1 MYTSAE
7 GESTSQPV
15 LFCCEIWLELV
26 GLSGKTGKQKVPSNF
41 IITFGIFL
49 YTFAD
54 IANVALFLYSHYVF
68 FVFFPAIV
76 KSFGIW

>member
-26 GLSGKTGKQKVPSNF
+26 GLSGKTGKQKIPSNF
-41 IITFGIFL
+41 IITFGVFCTLLLTLQMWLYFCILIMCSLYFL
-49 YTFAD
+49 QQ
-54 IANVALFLYSHYVF
+54 L
-68 FVFFPAIV
+68 
-76 KSFGIW
+76 